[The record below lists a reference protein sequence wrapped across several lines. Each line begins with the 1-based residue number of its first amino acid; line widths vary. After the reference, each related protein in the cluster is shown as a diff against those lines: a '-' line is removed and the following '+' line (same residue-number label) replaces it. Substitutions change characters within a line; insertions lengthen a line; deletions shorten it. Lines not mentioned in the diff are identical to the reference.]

1 MPLRRPLLAL
11 ALAAALATGPAPAA
25 AALPE
30 FVALV
35 LYFYLMQQPQA
46 MNHTQDIVDA
56 NLQAADA
63 VNRKRVEIWQKEVTM
78 AMLPPPQSC
87 VSLALAKALRFADS
101 RVPGHVEAQIRQGIA
116 GITGNANPVQTV
128 VERVRRHESRY
139 CAEPDRARGRCAT
152 AGALPDGDLDAGLLL
167 DARGYTP
174 EQDAAAQAFL
184 DNLTAPAPVAAL
196 PAHLEKS
203 PQADQLRG
211 FLLNYAARKA
221 VARKALATA
230 YAERKRAAGIH
241 GGDGRTG
248 EKSAQEIL
256 FDDYERRFGSPEWAD
271 QVLKAPPG
279 ALERE
284 KLMVETWNMQMAM
297 RQYRQAQD
305 TQVVLATLLDVM
317 ADQQAE
323 EQIARLT
330 EAAMRAKV
338 ED

>member
-1 MPLRRPLLAL
+1 MSRPKSGRASPGSPATPTRCKPWSSGSAATRAATARSPTRRA
-11 ALAAALATGPAPAA
+11 
-25 AALPE
+25 
-30 FVALV
+30 
-35 LYFYLMQQPQA
+35 
-46 MNHTQDIVDA
+46 
-56 NLQAADA
+56 
-63 VNRKRVEIWQKEVTM
+63 
-78 AMLPPPQSC
+78 
-87 VSLALAKALRFADS
+87 
-101 RVPGHVEAQIRQGIA
+101 
-116 GITGNANPVQTV
+116 
-128 VERVRRHESRY
+128 
-139 CAEPDRARGRCAT
+139 GRCAPSGT
-152 AGALPDGDLDAGLLL
+152 LPDGDLDAGLLL

-174 EQDAAAQAFL
+174 EQDAAALAFL

-230 YAERKRAAGIH
+230 YAERKRAAGID

-248 EKSAQEIL
+248 EKSAQEII

>member
-11 ALAAALATGPAPAA
+11 ALAAALAAAPAPAA
-25 AALPE
+25 AAIPE

-46 MNHTQDIVDA
+46 MNNTQDIVDA

-63 VNRKRVEIWQKEVTM
+63 VNRKRLEIWQKEVAM

-87 VSLALAKALRFADS
+87 VSLALAKGLRRVDALT
-101 RVPGHVEAQIRQGIA
+101 PGIVNAQIRQGIA

-128 VERVRRHESRY
+128 VARVRRHESRY
-139 CAEPDRARGRCAT
+139 CSESDRARGRCAT

-174 EQDAAAQAFL
+174 EQDAAALAFL
-184 DNLTAPAPVAAL
+184 DNLTAPAPVPAL

-211 FLLNYAARKA
+211 YLLTYAARKA
-221 VARKALATA
+221 IARKVLAGA
-230 YAERKRAAGIH
+230 YAERKRAAGID

-248 EKSAQEIL
+248 EKSAQEII

-284 KLMVETWNMQMAM
+284 KLMMETWRMQMAM
-297 RQYRQAQD
+297 RQYRQQQD
-305 TQVVLATLLDVM
+305 LNATM
-317 ADQQAE
+317 AALRDTLTEGQAE